1 MPTMVNLRIAHLL
14 VTKRKSDYYWEG
26 GQPNVYYN
34 MWHITVWSI
43 IWSDHCKNQ
52 KKTPEMLPGFNSR
65 DKTSSVST
73 RRFTR
78 LGDVLKLGAQLANT
92 DSLNR
97 WINGVAGGRN
107 LL

>member
-1 MPTMVNLRIAHLL
+1 MYIIICGILQCGLLFGVIIAK
-14 VTKRKSDYYWEG
+14 T
-26 GQPNVYYN
+26 
-34 MWHITVWSI
+34 
-43 IWSDHCKNQ
+43 